1 MAENQSLRT
10 RWMLLSIALLLLL
23 SWQAPA
29 FGQAVSDDQVKAAYL
44 YNFAK
49 FVDWPA
55 ESFTSLKAPIRLCV
69 LNDRAFQS
77 QLEQIVSGKIIT
89 GRPVLA
95 IPVQTG
101 EESRDCQ
108 VLYINASQQ
117 PRHIFD
123 LLQGTSV
130 LTVGETSG
138 FLEQG
143 GIITFVLQG
152 DQVHFQVNH
161 RAATQAGLHMSS
173 RLLSVAKAVIE

>member
-1 MAENQSLRT
+1 MAENQALRT
-10 RWMLLSIALLLLL
+10 RWMLLSIALVLFLTEPVRVL
-23 SWQAPA
+23 A
-29 FGQAVSDDQVKAAYL
+29 QAVSEYQVKAAYV

-55 ESFTSLKAPIRLCV
+55 ESFTSPTAPIRLCV

-77 QLEQIVSGKIIT
+77 QLEQIVRGKNIT
-89 GRPVLA
+89 DRPVIA
-95 IPVQTG
+95 ISVQNV

-108 VLYINASQQ
+108 VLYINSSQQ

-130 LTVGETSG
+130 LTVGETKG
-138 FLEQG
+138 FLEEG
-143 GIITFVLQG
+143 GIINFVFQG